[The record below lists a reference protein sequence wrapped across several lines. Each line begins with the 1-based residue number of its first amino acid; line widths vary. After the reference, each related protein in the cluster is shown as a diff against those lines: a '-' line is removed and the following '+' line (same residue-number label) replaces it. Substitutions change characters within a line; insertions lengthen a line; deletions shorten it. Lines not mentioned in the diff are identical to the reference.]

1 MWSGV
6 MKQERVAKVRLKKT
20 AEPQEVEE
28 VVVEDSD
35 TGLLTDIDDLLD
47 EIEAVLEDQ
56 SMLVEFRQR
65 SGQ

>member
-1 MWSGV
+1 
-6 MKQERVAKVRLKKT
+6 MKQERVRRVPPKKA

-35 TGLLTDIDDLLD
+35 TSFLTDIDDLLD
-47 EIEAVLEDQ
+47 EIDSVLEDQ
-56 SMLVEFRQR
+56 SMLVAFRQR